1 MSGHGEI
8 DASRVR
14 LVRHSMRAL
23 ADAALVV
30 EMRSGD
36 EMAFREF
43 ILRFEGQLD
52 QHARRLGFAAAERR
66 TIVAETLDDAALA
79 LIAPGRRI
87 PRSLP
92 AYLVTSLRNRIRN
105 DRRSGARMH
114 VREARVDGNSTYGDD
129 KPLACSEGT
138 LRASAGMSWEAQPA
152 PSAAADFALALVN
165 ELSDDELQL
174 LVWVSHHVPYRDIA
188 AWFGIGYAAVG
199 KRVERLR
206 GRMRAR
212 DAVILATLGARERA
226 AIESL
231 IARGAIPGR
240 LEPLP
245 SQVARSPVHPVPR
258 EGASR

>member
-1 MSGHGEI
+1 
-8 DASRVR
+8 
-14 LVRHSMRAL
+14 
-23 ADAALVV
+23 
-30 EMRSGD
+30 
-36 EMAFREF
+36 
-43 ILRFEGQLD
+43 
-52 QHARRLGFAAAERR
+52 
-66 TIVAETLDDAALA
+66 
-79 LIAPGRRI
+79 
-87 PRSLP
+87 
-92 AYLVTSLRNRIRN
+92 
-105 DRRSGARMH
+105 
-114 VREARVDGNSTYGDD
+114 
-129 KPLACSEGT
+129 
-138 LRASAGMSWEAQPA
+138 MSWESQPA

-212 DAVILATLGARERA
+212 AAVILATLGVRERA

-245 SQVARSPVHPVPR
+245 AQVARSPVHPVPR

>member
-1 MSGHGEI
+1 MPRHGDI

-14 LVRHSMRAL
+14 LARHSMRAL
-23 ADAALVV
+23 SDAALVA

-36 EMAFREF
+36 EVAFREF
-43 ILRFEGQLD
+43 IVRFEGQLD
-52 QHARRLGFAAAERR
+52 QHARRLGFTCAERQ

-92 AYLVTSLRNRIRN
+92 AYLVTSLRNRVRN
-105 DRRSGARMH
+105 DRRSGARMR
-114 VREARVDGNSTYGDD
+114 VREERVDGSSAYGDD

-138 LRASAGMSWEAQPA
+138 LRASAGMSWESPP
-152 PSAAADFALALVN
+152 PSAMADFALALVN

-206 GRMRAR
+206 GRMRTRAS
-212 DAVILATLGARERA
+212 VLLATLGVRERA

-231 IARGAIPGR
+231 IARGAVPGR
-240 LEPLP
+240 LESPP
-245 SQVARSPVHPVPR
+245 PHVARSPVHPAPR
-258 EGASR
+258 KGASL